1 VAAVTRGARGGDALC
16 FASRLAP
23 EATWPLPLDDGVAAA
38 LWLVRSGGEQLGT
51 HVRLI
56 GGESAGARP
65 TPRTR
70 PLFCSVNSA
79 HSTPSTAMRSHRAHR
94 ARHVRPHSHQG
105 AQLAVCT
112 MLRLRDEHP
121 SLPPPGELFR
131 GANLVYGW
139 YDLGGTP
146 SMRAFDRRLVF
157 CSQERRL
164 RA

>member
-1 VAAVTRGARGGDALC
+1 MSGGRHGARGGDALC

-38 LWLVRSGGEQLGT
+38 LWLVRHGAEQLGT

-70 PLFCSVNSA
+70 ALFCSVNSA
-79 HSTPSTAMRSHRAHR
+79 HSTPSTAMRSHRVHR
-94 ARHVRPHSHQG
+94 SRHVRPHSHQG

-157 CSQERRL
+157 CSQECRL